1 MSSYIHR
8 HSTYAREASTRVA
21 ASTGGG
27 VLIDLHLHTG
37 TKWTFPLSR
46 PFSALPSSSIGTTV
60 SRYSISTSSSVAS
73 PPPSP
78 LPPVPPPPSPPPPA
92 PPPSSPP
99 PSPPQTPPPAA
110 AASCA
115 STSIASSSFTSA
127 TVATTTLSAST
138 HASAAFASAS
148 VTRSRPPSRCR
159 RRPRRLRHLRRH
171 HLCPATGTAIS
182 SALAST
188 TSCRQTR
195 PLARPPKGTQKK
207 SLDADVA

>member
-46 PFSALPSSSIGTTV
+46 PFSALPSSSIQYLDTV
-60 SRYSISTSSSVAS
+60 S
-73 PPPSP
+73 PLHPPSP
-78 LPPVPPPPSPPPPA
+78 RRRPLRYRQSHRHPLHHRQRHRHPRHHLRRLSA
-92 PPPSSPP
+92 
-99 PSPPQTPPPAA
+99 QTPPPAA

-159 RRPRRLRHLRRH
+159 RLPVTFAVTTYVPPPAPPSPPPSPPPPVVARRARWRALRRERKRSH
-171 HLCPATGTAIS
+171 
-182 SALAST
+182 
-188 TSCRQTR
+188 
-195 PLARPPKGTQKK
+195 
-207 SLDADVA
+207 